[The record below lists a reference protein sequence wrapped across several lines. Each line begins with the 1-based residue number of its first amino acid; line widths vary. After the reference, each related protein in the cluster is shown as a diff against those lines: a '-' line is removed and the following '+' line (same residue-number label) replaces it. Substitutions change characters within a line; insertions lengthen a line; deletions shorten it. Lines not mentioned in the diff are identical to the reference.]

1 MSFRRWVYFVL
12 IVALILVAL
21 LFVRIHVAAAQGATP
36 GVRGDVEA
44 GRLMAQAWCTE
55 CHSVQWET
63 AGTGKFAP
71 DFTVAAGRRSARWL
85 HAFLHRPHVTMP
97 DFQLEPDAANNLVA
111 YIVSLK
117 RH

>member
-1 MSFRRWVYFVL
+1 MSLPRW
-12 IVALILVAL
+12 ISLILVVTL
-21 LFVRIHVAAAQGATP
+21 ILIVMLFVRMHVAAAQA
-36 GVRGDVEA
+36 VVAKGDAEA
-44 GRLMAQAWCTE
+44 GRLVAQAWCTE

-85 HAFLHRPHVTMP
+85 HAFLRRPHVKMP
-97 DFQLEPDAANNLVA
+97 DFEFEPETADNLVA

-117 RH
+117 RR

>member
-1 MSFRRWVYFVL
+1 MSFRRWGYFIL
-12 IVALILVAL
+12 IVALVLIAL
-21 LFVRIHVAAAQGATP
+21 LLARMHVAAAQGATP
-36 GVRGDVEA
+36 ATKGNSEA

-55 CHSVQWET
+55 CHSVQWDT

-85 HAFLHRPHVTMP
+85 HAFLRRPHVKMP
-97 DFQLEPDAANNLVA
+97 DFEFEPDAADDLVA

-117 RH
+117 RR